1 FTSVIVLNPF
11 SLANVQKFRCGSNA
25 ADEQMVTCT
34 SARDVK
40 KMTLGV
46 INVLQIGVIGH
57 GFDSL
62 LQGDHF
68 IVTGHDD
75 NRPDLKLLDDRSHDV
90 HMLGIDK
97 SKLAFQN
104 CDGNLAFDPHV
115 PFLLAY
121 DYLITYIDWFVGE
134 RLGRSARG
142 MIILDEKP
150 EFHAEVE

>member
-1 FTSVIVLNPF
+1 ITNYFVGATPTGFELHAEELLSQTGSGPF
-11 SLANVQKFRCGSNA
+11 A
-25 ADEQMVTCT
+25 
-34 SARDVK
+34 
-40 KMTLGV
+40 
-46 INVLQIGVIGH
+46 
-57 GFDSL
+57 
-62 LQGDHF
+62 
-68 IVTGHDD
+68 GHDGERRND
-75 NRPDLKLLDDRSHDV
+75 LAKQVLKLLDDRSHDV

-97 SKLAFQN
+97 SKLASQN

-150 EFHAEVE
+150 EFHAEVEAITHNRRFEG